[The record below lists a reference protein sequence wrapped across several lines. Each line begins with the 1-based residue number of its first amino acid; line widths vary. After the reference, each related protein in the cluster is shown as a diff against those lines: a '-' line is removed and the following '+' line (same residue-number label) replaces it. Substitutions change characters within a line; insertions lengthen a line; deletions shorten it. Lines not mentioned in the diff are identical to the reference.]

1 MRAALASAGATFP
14 APAGVL
20 LATRPPEIAAALARA
35 ARLRGATHVGV
46 GVALSGGTA
55 WGVLLA
61 AERRAELE
69 PFPREVS
76 PGTRVQLR
84 GRLVGLSR
92 PRVYVA
98 SPAGW
103 ARELPVRESGGGFE
117 AEVLLDQAGPWRLE
131 VMGEGAGGPTVAALL
146 DAVARAPG
154 GTDAVPPPDAPPAS
168 AAGGGPAPPDAGEAR
183 VLAALEA
190 LRARQGL
197 APLQRDATLD
207 AVARRHSQAMLA
219 AGTVAHVLR
228 GGPDVVGRLRDA
240 GVEFRVASEN
250 VARGEDALDAQRAV
264 EESPAHLAN
273 LLSPLVRNVGVG
285 VARGAMPGGQPVV
298 YLTQVLVQPADEEA
312 WTSLTPEGRAKE
324 AIAAERAR
332 AGRPPLA
339 FEAALDVLARDAA
352 REMLRRGD
360 PDPGELAG
368 RALALRPAARG
379 RGGTDL
385 AAADA
390 FVAVAPADAAR
401 GPNAADPRWRR
412 AGVGVARGDSPRF
425 GAGLYWIAVVYTD

>member
-1 MRAALASAGATFP
+1 
-14 APAGVL
+14 V
-20 LATRPPEIAAALARA
+20 
-35 ARLRGATHVGV
+35 
-46 GVALSGGTA
+46 
-55 WGVLLA
+55 
-61 AERRAELE
+61 
-69 PFPREVS
+69 
-76 PGTRVQLR
+76 
-84 GRLVGLSR
+84 
-92 PRVYVA
+92 
-98 SPAGW
+98 
-103 ARELPVRESGGGFE
+103 
-117 AEVLLDQAGPWRLE
+117 D
-131 VMGEGAGGPTVAALL
+131 
-146 DAVARAPG
+146 
-154 GTDAVPPPDAPPAS
+154 
-168 AAGGGPAPPDAGEAR
+168 
-183 VLAALEA
+183 A

-197 APLQRDATLD
+197 APLQRDATLR

-219 AGTVAHVLR
+219 AGTVAHVLG
-228 GGPDVVGRLRDA
+228 GGPELVGRLRDA

-273 LLSPLVRNVGVG
+273 LLSPRVRDVGVG
-285 VARGAMPGGQPVV
+285 VARGALPGGQPVV

-360 PDPGELAG
+360 PDPGGLAG
-368 RALALRPAARG
+368 RALALRPAPRG

-401 GPNAADPRWRR
+401 GPNATDPRWRR